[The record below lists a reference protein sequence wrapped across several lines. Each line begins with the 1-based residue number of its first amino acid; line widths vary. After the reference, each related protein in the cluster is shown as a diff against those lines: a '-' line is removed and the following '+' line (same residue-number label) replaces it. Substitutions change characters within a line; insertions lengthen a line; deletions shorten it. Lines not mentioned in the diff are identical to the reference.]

1 MTMISM
7 EGIGSAWTNSWNTAA
22 RRLFFDRQAEFWI
35 GELDPVGSL
44 TEIRARV
51 VEVVDETDDT
61 KTFVLWPNAAWRGHR
76 AGQYTSVE
84 VEVNGVRVRRCYS
97 ISSPPGESLVSIT
110 VKRVSDG
117 RVSTWLHERTR
128 SGDILRLGAAA
139 GDFVLPTPAP
149 AKLLLLSGGSG
160 ITPVMSMLRDLA
172 AHDAI
177 HDVVFVHHARS
188 RADVIFG
195 EELTDLAASHSG
207 LRLVLCLD
215 DEPTAPRG
223 FEEARFAKLVPDFAE
238 RLTFLCGPGPLMDRA
253 ERLWESV
260 GASDLLERESFA
272 PALTPAPLVS
282 SARGVQ
288 VRLARSDRAVMAKGQ
303 GTLLEQLER
312 AGERPANGCRIG
324 ICHTCKCRKQS
335 GTVQNLVT
343 GKVSSEPDQEIQ
355 LCISVPRS
363 DLELDL

>member
-1 MTMISM
+1 MVSM
-7 EGIGSAWTNSWNTAA
+7 HETETGLRSAGSIVA
-22 RRLFFDRQAEFWI
+22 RRLLLDRQAEFWMA
-35 GELDPVGSL
+35 ELDPVRSL

-51 VEVVDETDDT
+51 VEVVEETEDT
-61 KTFVLWPNAAWRGHR
+61 KTFVLRPNAAWQGHR

-97 ISSPPGESLVSIT
+97 ISSAPGEALVSIT
-110 VKRVSDG
+110 VKCVPGG
-117 RVSTWLHERTR
+117 RVSTWLHAHTR
-128 SGDILRLGAAA
+128 SGDILRLGAAT
-139 GDFVLPTPAP
+139 GDFVLPAATP
-149 AKLLLLSGGSG
+149 AKLLFLSGGSG

-172 AHDAI
+172 ARDAI
-177 HDVVFVHHARS
+177 QDVVFVHHART

-195 EELTDLAASHSG
+195 EELAELDARHAG

-215 DEPTAPRG
+215 DEPMAPRG

-238 RLTFLCGPGPLMDRA
+238 RSTFLCGPGPLMDRA
-253 ERLWESV
+253 EELWESV
-260 GASDLLERESFA
+260 GAANSLARESFA
-272 PALTPAPLVS
+272 PALMPAPLVS

-288 VRLARSDRAVMAKGQ
+288 VRLARSDRDVVAKGK

-312 AGERPANGCRIG
+312 AGERPANACRIG

-343 GKVSSEPDQEIQ
+343 GEVSSEPDQEIQ